1 MSKWINLLKL
11 DYIYIFLY
19 FPECIFYSKLN
30 HDSESEGSRFVRVR
44 EDIHVG
50 ADVLTLRAFP
60 RDRIKIKGIDRSH
73 DYKYFKL
80 REINETYVQVLLE
93 KSIDDLVDRDS
104 PQNLLK
110 FRIECASKNDE
121 VRVDLD
127 LDLSLSIKR
136 LYMLTYCFFF

>member
-1 MSKWINLLKL
+1 M
-11 DYIYIFLY
+11 
-19 FPECIFYSKLN
+19 
-30 HDSESEGSRFVRVR
+30 RVR

-73 DYKYFKL
+73 DHKYFKL

-127 LDLSLSIKR
+127 LDLSR
-136 LYMLTYCFFF
+136 